1 MEIVGLMRFRWNR
14 FQHAIINNSVLASL
28 SDEDVLLLAKII
40 ALLFSN
46 LRNSRGVSKEYLY
59 LVDEHG
65 IGISL
70 HWKHLIFPKMRN
82 RVWTCRLQ
90 SRTNLLFEN
99 ATREMKLR
107 RSSMEKWA
115 TRFDQLRINE
125 EIRNSA
131 VFLSWHGQERERE
144 KKGREKEEREIR
156 FLQLI
161 ASRTTFPGL
170 KRCRGKIH
178 RIESNREAQWP
189 GWYL

>member
-115 TRFDQLRINE
+115 MRFDQLRINE

-144 KKGREKEEREIR
+144 RRKGGRRKREKSA
-156 FLQLI
+156 F
-161 ASRTTFPGL
+161 
-170 KRCRGKIH
+170 C
-178 RIESNREAQWP
+178 N
-189 GWYL
+189 